1 MLSYAS
7 LAFVFSLLIFFV
19 PYFRK
24 NKRYFKRIWRSL
36 YSIPAERRSAG
47 TIVLLIIINCNALA
61 IATGHLDSSL
71 FTLRSSLRKCFFNSQ
86 LQYHYCLW
94 LSAPLFSHDAN
105 EPLCTKAVCCW
116 MLVPV
121 NSFMSDAYVHALLSV
136 FSFCLFRLQY
146 GFKKN
151 AAFVYLFI

>member
-1 MLSYAS
+1 ML
-7 LAFVFSLLIFFV
+7 LANSVGDNFFNSQLQY
-19 PYFRK
+19 PTR
-24 NKRYFKRIWRSL
+24 
-36 YSIPAERRSAG
+36 
-47 TIVLLIIINCNALA
+47 
-61 IATGHLDSSL
+61 HLDSSL
-71 FTLRSSLRKCFFNSQ
+71 FTLRSSLRKCSFNSQ
-86 LQYHYCLW
+86 LQYHYCLG
-94 LSAPLFSHDAN
+94 LSAPLFSLDAN
-105 EPLCTKAVCCW
+105 EPLCTKAGCCW